1 MYIHLHFFCRARSRS
16 PIQIL
21 SEAKDSITSLQVK
34 NYEIVAGSTD
44 DPVTS
49 VTLSSDNN
57 YILASSLDSVIR
69 LMDKEDGHKNS
80 TYRVNSC
87 LSNDDSQ
94 IISGSEDGSIYIW
107 DLLNGNLLKTIE
119 AHPGIV
125 VYVTYHPRI
134 DEMLSSSIDGLV
146 KVWRS

>member
-1 MYIHLHFFCRARSRS
+1 ARSRS

-69 LMDKEDGHKNS
+69 LMDKEDGRMLNDFKGHKNS